1 MRNNLVS
8 VFCEE
13 AKKNKQV
20 MCNNAYQDM
29 AQLYVDDGEWDK
41 AYATYKEYCDMR
53 EKEERPSAYVYSLW
67 ARAYMYQAAE
77 ENGPKKE
84 ECYNEA
90 NRLYEK
96 IAQEFPEQANVAL
109 ENIINN
115 CNRMDPKAEKAL
127 AKPYAERLLA
137 LLNAKEKPLS
147 DNDIAR
153 LKLCNRY
160 LGYYYYISQND
171 KKASIPYWR
180 KVYEIDPN
188 DKTARIVL
196 GIKG

>member
-1 MRNNLVS
+1 
-8 VFCEE
+8 
-13 AKKNKQV
+13 
-20 MCNNAYQDM
+20 
-29 AQLYVDDGEWDK
+29 
-41 AYATYKEYCDMR
+41 
-53 EKEERPSAYVYSLW
+53 
-67 ARAYMYQAAE
+67 
-77 ENGPKKE
+77 
-84 ECYNEA
+84 
-90 NRLYEK
+90 
-96 IAQEFPEQANVAL
+96 
-109 ENIINN
+109 
-115 CNRMDPKAEKAL
+115 MDPKAEQAL

-137 LLNAKEKPLS
+137 RLNAKEKTLS

-160 LGYYYYISQND
+160 LGYYYYISQYD